1 MNGSLTR
8 LLDPDQVLRQKDPGV
23 RRSQGNSGWPQGNP
37 DGGQGA
43 RVWYK
48 ESAPADD
55 VTFDSNT
62 YLLTK
67 QRAEQIKAPP
77 EPGPT
82 PGPDLPPTPDPGPSP
97 DPNGGQQPLPEPRK
111 VTLRLAGTVPM
122 ESWNT
127 VGVRILTKLRG
138 EEGLNIGVN
147 LSVSVD
153 SDRVKG
159 LEEEVRQALT
169 DLKLDGQVNMTTD

>member
-1 MNGSLTR
+1 MGH
-8 LLDPDQVLRQKDPGV
+8 
-23 RRSQGNSGWPQGNP
+23 
-37 DGGQGA
+37 GGQGA

-48 ESAPADD
+48 ELIHADD
-55 VTFDSNT
+55 ETFDSNT

-77 EPGPT
+77 DP
-82 PGPDLPPTPDPGPSP
+82 PPTPDP
-97 DPNGGQQPLPEPRK
+97 DEGQQPLPEPRK

-127 VGVRILTKLRG
+127 VVVRILTKLRD

-147 LSVSVD
+147 LSVSIN
-153 SDRVKG
+153 SDQ
-159 LEEEVRQALT
+159 LQSMEEEVRQVLT
-169 DLKLDGQVNMTTD
+169 DLKLNEQIRMSTDPQ